1 MRAVQGR
8 PQADEATQG
17 IDVYE
22 QMMNTFAEQA
32 KTFWKSMGPAGEPM
46 ALRRVAMEMDDGASS
61 EDESVLVIYKNT
73 PLGRCTSLLSLLTFK
88 SMSTRAGFS
97 FQDFL

>member
-1 MRAVQGR
+1 MQGP
-8 PQADEATQG
+8 PQADPVQQG

-46 ALRRVAMEMDDGASS
+46 ALGI
-61 EDESVLVIYKNT
+61 ESFAQMQRAYIQWLRQAKRT
-73 PLGRCTSLLSLLTFK
+73 SGTSLPGLTFDTWPGPGD
-88 SMSTRAGFS
+88 SEGGGWDRRPS
-97 FQDFL
+97 

>member
-1 MRAVQGR
+1 MQRP

-46 ALRRVAMEMDDGASS
+46 ALGIESFAQMQRAYLQWLVQAKRTSGAS
-61 EDESVLVIYKNT
+61 L
-73 PLGRCTSLLSLLTFK
+73 PGLTFDNWPGPGD
-88 SMSTRAGFS
+88 SEGGGWDRRPS
-97 FQDFL
+97 

>member
-1 MRAVQGR
+1 MQGP
-8 PQADEATQG
+8 PQADPVQQG

-46 ALRRVAMEMDDGASS
+46 ALGIESFAQMQRAYLQWLVQPKRTSGAS
-61 EDESVLVIYKNT
+61 L
-73 PLGRCTSLLSLLTFK
+73 PGLTFDNWPGPGD
-88 SMSTRAGFS
+88 SEGGGWDRRPS
-97 FQDFL
+97 

>member
-1 MRAVQGR
+1 MQGP
-8 PQADEATQG
+8 PQADPVQQG

-46 ALRRVAMEMDDGASS
+46 ALGIESFAQMQRAYLQWLVQAKRTSGAS
-61 EDESVLVIYKNT
+61 L
-73 PLGRCTSLLSLLTFK
+73 PGLTFDNWPGPGD
-88 SMSTRAGFS
+88 SEGGGWDRRPS
-97 FQDFL
+97 

>member
-1 MRAVQGR
+1 MQGP
-8 PQADEATQG
+8 PQADPVQQG

-46 ALRRVAMEMDDGASS
+46 ALGI
-61 EDESVLVIYKNT
+61 ESW
-73 PLGRCTSLLSLLTFK
+73 
-88 SMSTRAGFS
+88 A
-97 FQDFL
+97 

>member
-8 PQADEATQG
+8 PQGDELPQG

-32 KTFWKSMGPAGEPM
+32 KTFWKSRGPAGEPM
-46 ALRRVAMEMDDGASS
+46 ALGIESFAQMQRAYIQWLRQVKRTSGTALPGFTFDTWPGPGDS
-61 EDESVLVIYKNT
+61 EGGGWDHRPS
-73 PLGRCTSLLSLLTFK
+73 
-88 SMSTRAGFS
+88 
-97 FQDFL
+97 